1 MDPGIAEASDQGR
14 AFVDYYGDSPAAE
27 SMQIIC
33 EILLR
38 LDRTKPGEERKKPV
52 KAGGE
57 FLSDSDIKKDHEW
70 CLLCG
75 SRNPR
80 SLKLNFKPGEGEVST
95 VFTPGLDL
103 QGYSGILHGG
113 IVSALLDSAMTHCL
127 FNSGIKAVT
136 GDLHVRFL
144 HPVPC
149 NQPLEIRASMV
160 SKRPPLYRLKSELRQ
175 GKKIMARAEAKFMK
189 QEIKP

>member
-1 MDPGIAEASDQGR
+1 MKAEEG
-14 AFVDYYGDSPAAE
+14 
-27 SMQIIC
+27 
-33 EILLR
+33 
-38 LDRTKPGEERKKPV
+38 
-52 KAGGE
+52 
-57 FLSDSDIKKDHEW
+57 FLSDSDIEKDHEW

-80 SLKLNFKPGEGEVST
+80 SLKLKFEPGEEGVRA
-95 VFTPGLDL
+95 VFTPGPDL

-144 HPVPC
+144 HSVPC
-149 NQPLEIRASMV
+149 SQPLEIRASII
-160 SKRPPLYRLKSELRQ
+160 SSRPPLYRLKSELLQ
-175 GKKIMARAEAKFMK
+175 DKKIMARAEAKFMR
-189 QEIKP
+189 QEIKPQ